1 LLIPPEESLSPIAK
15 KRLAAIREFSDLGSG
30 FRVAALDL
38 EIRGAGNLL
47 GGEQSGHIEAVG
59 FDMYMKL
66 LEQTIKELKGEPVE
80 DDIRATVNLHV
91 DLRVDESYI
100 PDMNQRLTVYRRVA
114 AVRTESELD
123 RLMDEVRDRYGPPPD
138 SVLNLAEYA
147 SIRLMA
153 DRIGVE
159 SLDREGTIV
168 VLRFRPDARLD
179 PAWLLR
185 VMHERGDVVLVPP
198 ATLKL
203 DLKNTGDGGAA
214 RRRGGQQPRKG
225 GDPVAGGSWWAA
237 RARTGE
243 VAPGFSRDEILK
255 PAKEDPRAGG
265 GLFTRVGGLLRELS
279 AGGSIG

>member
-1 LLIPPEESLSPIAK
+1 
-15 KRLAAIREFSDLGSG
+15 
-30 FRVAALDL
+30 
-38 EIRGAGNLL
+38 
-47 GGEQSGHIEAVG
+47 
-59 FDMYMKL
+59 
-66 LEQTIKELKGEPVE
+66 
-80 DDIRATVNLHV
+80 
-91 DLRVDESYI
+91 
-100 PDMNQRLTVYRRVA
+100 
-114 AVRTESELD
+114 
-123 RLMDEVRDRYGPPPD
+123 MDEVRDRYGPPPD

-159 SLDREGTIV
+159 SLDREGTVV
-168 VLRFRPDARLD
+168 VLKFRPDARLD

-185 VMHERGDVVLVPP
+185 VIHERGDVILVPP

-203 DLKNTGDGGAA
+203 DLKSSSGDGGP
-214 RRRGGQQPRKG
+214 RRRGGQLARKG

-255 PAKEDPRAGG
+255 PVREDPRAAG

-279 AGGSIG
+279 AGSTIS